1 MQERIRE
8 LQRKLKE
15 VQQMKPNAENK
26 LNERNI
32 VDIVQKLIGTGSIRL
47 IHT

>member
-1 MQERIRE
+1 MQQRIRE

-15 VQQMKPNAENK
+15 VQALKPNSAGK

-32 VDIVQKLIGTGSIRL
+32 VDIVQKLIGLGSIRL